1 MTMHHRLSTAFAA
14 VLALLAASAF
24 CAPAQAQTM
33 YRCGK
38 TYQDRPCDNG
48 QQGKVIGNSE
58 APRATGKSV
67 LDASCARRGDD
78 AQKIVWS
85 REAGALQDQLQSMAR
100 SGAQRKLIADV
111 YAIRGTSSAVRAA
124 IETDCV
130 QEKEKSALAAAMLAN
145 AGIAPSV
152 SSVPSVSSNDT
163 SRKSDDGAAEAA
175 RRADNAARGNQASAR
190 KRALCSDLKAQS
202 DRNRGSQRSAGNVG
216 DMERLN
222 QQRRETDGALS
233 AAGCDDRSTQMQ

>member
-1 MTMHHRLSTAFAA
+1 MHHRLSTTFAG
-14 VLALLAASAF
+14 VLALLAASAV

-48 QQGKVIGNSE
+48 QQGKVIGNNE

-67 LDASCARRGDD
+67 VDASCARRGDD

-85 REAGALQDQLQSMAR
+85 REGGALQDQLQAAAR
-100 SGAQRKLIADV
+100 SGEQRKLIADV

-124 IETDCV
+124 IETDCA
-130 QEKEKSALAAAMLAN
+130 QEKERSALAAAMLGN
-145 AGIAPSV
+145 AGNAPSA
-152 SSVPSVSSNDT
+152 PSNDVQ
-163 SRKSDDGAAEAA
+163 RKADNSAEVA
-175 RRADNAARGNQASAR
+175 RRADNAARDNQAATAR

-202 DRNRGSQRSAGNVG
+202 DRNRSGQRAGGNVA

>member
-1 MTMHHRLSTAFAA
+1 MQHRLSTAFAA
-14 VLALLAASAF
+14 VLAFLAASAL

-48 QQGKVIGNSE
+48 QQGKVIGNSG
-58 APRATGKSV
+58 APQATGKSV
-67 LDASCARRGDD
+67 IDASCARRGDD

-85 REAGALQDQLQSMAR
+85 REAGALQDQLQATAR
-100 SGAQRKLIADV
+100 SGEQRKLIADV

-130 QEKEKSALAAAMLAN
+130 QEKEKSALAAAMLGNTGN
-145 AGIAPSV
+145 APPA
-152 SSVPSVSSNDT
+152 SSNDT
-163 SRKSDDGAAEAA
+163 QRKADDSGAEAA
-175 RRADNAARGNQASAR
+175 RRADNAARANQAAAR
-190 KRALCSDLKAQS
+190 KRALCGDLKAQS
-202 DRNRGSQRSAGNVG
+202 DGNRSSQRSGGNVG